1 MAKLHEIEG
10 IGATYAAKLEAA
22 GVATL
27 EQLLNHGSSQ
37 KGRSELA
44 EKTGIGDALILKWVN
59 RADLARVKGVGSEYA
74 DLLELAGVDSVPEL
88 GQRSPENLHQKLAQ
102 VNANKKAVR
111 QTPSQRQVE
120 NWVTQ
125 AKELPRVVTH

>member
-10 IGATYAAKLEAA
+10 IGATYAGKLEAA
-22 GVATL
+22 GVASL
-27 EQLLNHGSSQ
+27 DQLLNHGSSQ

-44 EKTGIGDALILKWVN
+44 EKTGISDTLILKWVN

-88 GQRSPENLHQKLAQ
+88 GQRSPANLHEKLAQ
-102 VNANKKAVR
+102 VNIEKKAVR
-111 QTPSQRQVE
+111 QAPSQKQVE
-120 NWVTQ
+120 EWVAQ
-125 AKELPRVVTH
+125 AKQLPRVVTH